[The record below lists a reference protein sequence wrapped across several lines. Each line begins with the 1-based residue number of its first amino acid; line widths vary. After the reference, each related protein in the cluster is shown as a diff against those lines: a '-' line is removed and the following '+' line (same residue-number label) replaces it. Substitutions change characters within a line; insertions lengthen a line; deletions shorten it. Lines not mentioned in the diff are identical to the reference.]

1 MLLCSTRCRVQQ
13 GLIMTKQD
21 EIKDKEKSDK
31 WDVQL
36 RKGTLELVILAALK
50 ERKLYGLELLK
61 LLQSFET
68 MKITEGTLYPLM
80 DRLKRDELVSAVWY
94 NEGETRPRKY
104 YQLTIQGEKKLE
116 ALTSRWRQS
125 VNDIEYLIQ
134 HPGPQAIQL
143 KETNKPRGGSNV

>member
-1 MLLCSTRCRVQQ
+1 
-13 GLIMTKQD
+13 MTKQN
-21 EIKDKEKSDK
+21 EFKEKEKSDK

-80 DRLKRDELVSAVWY
+80 DRLKRDELVSAVWH

-104 YQLTIQGEKKLE
+104 YQLTIQGKKKLE

-134 HPGPQAIQL
+134 NPGPQVIQL
-143 KETNKPRGGSNV
+143 KEPNKPKGGSYV

>member
-1 MLLCSTRCRVQQ
+1 MILCSTRCHVQQ

-21 EIKDKEKSDK
+21 EIKDKDKSDK

-80 DRLKRDELVSAVWY
+80 DRLKRDELVSAVWH

-104 YQLTIQGEKKLE
+104 YQLTIQGENKLE

-134 HPGPQAIQL
+134 HPGPQDLQL

>member
-1 MLLCSTRCRVQQ
+1 
-13 GLIMTKQD
+13 MTKQD
-21 EIKDKEKSDK
+21 EFKEKEKSDK

-80 DRLKRDELVSAVWY
+80 DRLKRDELVSAVWH

-104 YQLTIQGEKKLE
+104 YELTIQGKKKLE

-134 HPGPQAIQL
+134 NPGPQDIQL
-143 KETNKPRGGSNV
+143 KETDKPKGGSYV

>member
-1 MLLCSTRCRVQQ
+1 V
-13 GLIMTKQD
+13 IKKD
-21 EIKDKEKSDK
+21 EFKEKSDK

-80 DRLKRDELVSAVWY
+80 DRLKRDELVSAVWH

-104 YQLTIQGEKKLE
+104 YQLTSQGEKKLQ

-143 KETNKPRGGSNV
+143 KETNKPKGGSNV